1 MRDRRWAWLGAVAT
15 VLVGVIVWRTFAAN
29 WTQFRSQPLELEVRP
44 GWLVLSAALVWVMY
58 GLLIAAWR
66 GILASWGRRL
76 GGWEAARIW
85 ALSSLG
91 KYIPG
96 KVWAVAGMAVMA
108 RQAGVEAWAA
118 TGAAILMQ
126 VLAVGTGAL
135 VVALAGT
142 SALEAA
148 HPGARAA
155 LLVLAIAS
163 AAGIGV
169 VLWPP
174 VARRL
179 LRAGDAE
186 AATAPGP
193 GTMALAIAAN
203 TTAWVG
209 YGVALWCLARG
220 VLGAVALPLGAAVGA
235 FTASYLA
242 GLLALFAPGGLVVRE
257 ALFIVLLQPV
267 LGLPRATAL
276 ALASRLLLTV
286 TEVGVALPFLASR
299 RSPRAES
306 RDT

>member
-1 MRDRRWAWLGAVAT
+1 MRDRRWL
-15 VLVGVIVWRTFAAN
+15 LVGAAASLLVAVFVWRTFAAN
-29 WTQFRSQPLELEVRP
+29 WTQFRSQPLELRLQP
-44 GWLVLSAALVWVMY
+44 AWLVLSAALVWAMY

-91 KYIPG
+91 KYLPG

-142 SALEAA
+142 AALEAA
-148 HPGARAA
+148 HPGARVVLLA
-155 LLVLAIAS
+155 LAVAS

-179 LRAGDAE
+179 LRAGDGDDSGL
-186 AATAPGP
+186 PGP

-203 TTAWVG
+203 ATAWAG

-220 VLGAVALPLGAAVGA
+220 VFGAVALPLGAAVSA
-235 FTASYLA
+235 FAASYLA

-286 TEVGVALPFLASR
+286 TEVGIALPFLASR
-299 RSPRAES
+299 RSRRAES